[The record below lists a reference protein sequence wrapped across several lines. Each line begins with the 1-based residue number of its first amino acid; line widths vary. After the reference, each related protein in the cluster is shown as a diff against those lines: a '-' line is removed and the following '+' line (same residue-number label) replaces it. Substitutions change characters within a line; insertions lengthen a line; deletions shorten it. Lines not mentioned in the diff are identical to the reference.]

1 LFLFLSFVFAAGF
14 LTGALVA
21 GAFVGAFDPVVGLLS
36 VAFGGI
42 VIKKCWDVLLGWG
55 EVK

>member
-1 LFLFLSFVFAAGF
+1 M
-14 LTGALVA
+14 A